1 MLIALLTA
9 YLVMHFSS
17 DSSALSAP
25 FAQAAER
32 IKKDVSDGERQ
43 KQALKIV
50 DQMKSGAQAYTQKR
64 DSSMDILVR
73 LLAKRTTPATDI
85 EHSSQ
90 SLIDEDRA
98 RALKL
103 LDLRFELKSVLT
115 ASEWA
120 KVFPVSDTYVR

>member
-9 YLVMHFSS
+9 YLIMHFSS
-17 DSSALSAP
+17 DSSALSEP

-32 IKKDVSDGERQ
+32 IKKDVSDDARQ

-50 DQMKSGAQAYTQKR
+50 DQMKSRAQAYTQKR

-90 SLIDEDRA
+90 PLIDEDRA
-98 RALKL
+98 RAEGL
-103 LDLRFELKSVLT
+103 LDLRFKLKSLLT
-115 ASEWA
+115 PSEWT
-120 KVFPVSDTYVR
+120 KVFPVGEKSA